1 MPYIKPENRKDMD
14 EIVEL
19 MAKKPVKV
27 DGDLNY
33 ILYKFCKY
41 HVKPSYN
48 NFKNFC
54 GELEECAAEIRRRI
68 LSEYENG
75 KIKENGDV

>member
-14 EIVEL
+14 EIVDL
-19 MAKKPVKV
+19 MAKKPVRV

-48 NFKNFC
+48 NLKNFC
-54 GELEECAAEIRRRI
+54 GELEECAAEIRRRM